1 MPAALVD
8 QAATIGSSWHR
19 HYDRLHLHTDRR
31 HSVLPYFGFRAGTPR
46 YPSRE
51 QMIAYLE
58 SYARHFGLKARLDE
72 RVQSI
77 ARANGGWHATTTRG
91 IYHARRVVVAT
102 GYNAVPHLPQWPGQA
117 DFRGLFLHSS
127 DYRSG
132 KRFRGQRVLVIGFG
146 NSGGEI
152 ALDLSEQGARVAM
165 AVRGPVNIM
174 PREILGVPILTVSI
188 ALSHLPTRLTDA
200 VAAPLSRLTVGDV
213 RKLGLRRS
221 ATGPATQIKTTARIP
236 LIDIGTIQAIR
247 SGHIEVLG
255 GVRALSEHAVIFDDG
270 SSAPFDAVIAATGFR
285 PQLDR
290 FLDSADDPLRAR
302 PSLPRDAVMGEK
314 GLYFC
319 GFSVSPT
326 GMLRQI
332 GIEAQRI
339 AAHIARMQALHMA

>member
-31 HSVLPYFGFRAGTPR
+31 HSSLPYLGFRAGTPR

-91 IYHARRVVVAT
+91 TYHARRVVVAT

-117 DFRGLFLHSS
+117 DFRGTFLHSS

-152 ALDLSEQGARVAM
+152 ALDLSEQGARAAM

-174 PREILGVPILTVSI
+174 PREILGIPILTVSI

-200 VAAPLSRLTVGDV
+200 VAAPLSRLTIGDV
-213 RKLGLRRS
+213 RKLGLRKS
-221 ATGPATQIKTTARIP
+221 ATGPATQIRTTARIP

-247 SGHIEVLG
+247 AGHIQVLG
-255 GVRALSEHAVIFDDG
+255 GVRAMSAHSVIFDDG

-290 FLDSADDPLRAR
+290 FLDTGDDPLRAQ
-302 PSLPRDAVMGEK
+302 PSLARDAAMGEK